1 MKYILTDIEG
11 TTSSIS
17 FVHEVLFPYAYDRMD
32 SFVSSN
38 QDSLQD
44 ILNTIP
50 GNLSEKISTLKNWI
64 KTDKKEKVLKDI
76 QGLIWEKGYLNG
88 EIKGH
93 VYPEVSDCLKSW
105 LNSGIKLGVY
115 SSGSIKAQKLLFK
128 YSVAGDLDQYFSHNF
143 DTNVGHKREVTAYEN
158 ILKEINHKA
167 SDVLFLSDIKEE
179 LDAAAAC
186 GINTFQ
192 LDRLNA
198 LSNTGH
204 QIVKNF
210 TEIKF

>member
-186 GINTFQ
+186 GINTIQ